1 MIKSTIILSGSKR
14 YLKLFYESL
23 LPEQN
28 FKNDKGFYEM
38 NHEKDLKINI
48 IDEKAKNPRV
58 EELKTEKSSP
68 TFNETMKLHSYFGT
82 PK

>member
-1 MIKSTIILSGSKR
+1 MSGSKR

-38 NHEKDLKINI
+38 NLEKDLKINI
-48 IDEKAKNPRV
+48 TAKDVITYRAIVTNLAGLMSIV
-58 EELKTEKSSP
+58 QKTWNLKNGK
-68 TFNETMKLHSYFGT
+68 
-82 PK
+82 

>member
-23 LPEQN
+23 LPDQN

-38 NHEKDLKINI
+38 NLEKDLKINI
-48 IDEKAKNPRV
+48 TAKDVITYRAIVTNLAGLMSIV
-58 EELKTEKSSP
+58 QKTWNLKNGK
-68 TFNETMKLHSYFGT
+68 
-82 PK
+82 

>member
-14 YLKLFYESL
+14 YLELFYESL

-38 NHEKDLKINI
+38 NLEKDLKINI
-48 IDEKAKNPRV
+48 TAKDVITYRAIVTNLAGLMSIV
-58 EELKTEKSSP
+58 QKTWNLKNGK
-68 TFNETMKLHSYFGT
+68 
-82 PK
+82 

>member
-38 NHEKDLKINI
+38 TLEKDLKINI
-48 IDEKAKNPRV
+48 TAKDVITYRAIVTNLAGLMSIV
-58 EELKTEKSSP
+58 QKTWNLKNGK
-68 TFNETMKLHSYFGT
+68 
-82 PK
+82 

>member
-38 NHEKDLKINI
+38 NLEKDLKINI
-48 IDEKAKNPRV
+48 TAKDVITYRAIITNLAGLMSIV
-58 EELKTEKSSP
+58 QKTWNLKNGK
-68 TFNETMKLHSYFGT
+68 
-82 PK
+82 

>member
-14 YLKLFYESL
+14 YLKLFYDSL

-38 NHEKDLKINI
+38 NLEKDLKINI
-48 IDEKAKNPRV
+48 TAKDVITYRAIVTNLAGLMSIV
-58 EELKTEKSSP
+58 QKTWNLKNGK
-68 TFNETMKLHSYFGT
+68 
-82 PK
+82 

>member
-14 YLKLFYESL
+14 YLKLFYDSL

-38 NHEKDLKINI
+38 NLEKDLKINI
-48 IDEKAKNPRV
+48 TAEDVITYRAIVTNLSGLMSIVQKTWNLKNG
-58 EELKTEKSSP
+58 K
-68 TFNETMKLHSYFGT
+68 
-82 PK
+82 

>member
-1 MIKSTIILSGSKR
+1 MIKSTICLSGSKR

-38 NHEKDLKINI
+38 NLEKDLKINI
-48 IDEKAKNPRV
+48 TAKDVITYRAIVTNLAGLMSIV
-58 EELKTEKSSP
+58 QKTWNLKNGK
-68 TFNETMKLHSYFGT
+68 
-82 PK
+82 

>member
-38 NHEKDLKINI
+38 NLEKDLKINI
-48 IDEKAKNPRV
+48 TAKDVITYRALVTNLSGLMSIV
-58 EELKTEKSSP
+58 QKTWNLKNGK
-68 TFNETMKLHSYFGT
+68 
-82 PK
+82 

>member
-38 NHEKDLKINI
+38 NLEKDLKINI
-48 IDEKAKNPRV
+48 TAKDVITYRAIVTNLSGLMSIV
-58 EELKTEKSSP
+58 QKTWNLKNGK
-68 TFNETMKLHSYFGT
+68 
-82 PK
+82 

>member
-14 YLKLFYESL
+14 YLKLFYDSL

-38 NHEKDLKINI
+38 NLEKDLKINI
-48 IDEKAKNPRV
+48 TAKDVITYRAIVTNLSGLMSIV
-58 EELKTEKSSP
+58 QKTWNLKNGK
-68 TFNETMKLHSYFGT
+68 
-82 PK
+82 

>member
-14 YLKLFYESL
+14 YLELFYESL

-38 NHEKDLKINI
+38 NLEKDLKINI
-48 IDEKAKNPRV
+48 TAKDVITYRAIVTNLSGLMSIV
-58 EELKTEKSSP
+58 QKTWNLKNGK
-68 TFNETMKLHSYFGT
+68 
-82 PK
+82 

>member
-38 NHEKDLKINI
+38 NLEKDLKINI
-48 IDEKAKNPRV
+48 TAKDVITYRAIVTNLAGLMSIV
-58 EELKTEKSSP
+58 QKTWNLKKWKI
-68 TFNETMKLHSYFGT
+68 N
-82 PK
+82 

>member
-38 NHEKDLKINI
+38 NLEKDLKINI
-48 IDEKAKNPRV
+48 TAKDVITYRAIVTNLSGLMSIV
-58 EELKTEKSSP
+58 QKTWKLKNGK
-68 TFNETMKLHSYFGT
+68 
-82 PK
+82 

>member
-38 NHEKDLKINI
+38 NLEKDLKINI
-48 IDEKAKNPRV
+48 TAKDVITYRAIVTNLAGLMSIV
-58 EELKTEKSSP
+58 QKTWNLKNGK
-68 TFNETMKLHSYFGT
+68 
-82 PK
+82 

>member
-1 MIKSTIILSGSKR
+1 MIKSTIRLSGSKR

-38 NHEKDLKINI
+38 NLEKDLKINI
-48 IDEKAKNPRV
+48 TAKDVITYRAIVTNLSGLMSIV
-58 EELKTEKSSP
+58 QKTWNLKNGK
-68 TFNETMKLHSYFGT
+68 
-82 PK
+82 